1 MTTKTEIKQDLDHIV
16 NQNDVIVS
24 TLIKILEAIDSK
36 EIQGIRIALQEKI
49 LN

>member
-1 MTTKTEIKQDLDHIV
+1 MSEEQLKQELDHIV

>member
-1 MTTKTEIKQDLDHIV
+1 MTEEEIKQELEHVI

>member
-1 MTTKTEIKQDLDHIV
+1 MTEEEIKQELEHV
-16 NQNDVIVS
+16 THQNDVIIA

>member
-1 MTTKTEIKQDLDHIV
+1 MATKKEIKQDLDHIV

-36 EIQGIRIALQEKI
+36 EIQGIRIRLEEKLI
-49 LN
+49 N